1 MHTPIETP
9 AASTPGR
16 KRQVNRRTTLG
27 AGLGVLTA
35 TLLGISGKT
44 ATAASEPSGT
54 SAGRDSVVVHTDK
67 RLVVATGV
75 TYAEALSRFEAAVP
89 SVPSHTALMD
99 AAESGGTA
107 GLKAFLDPLSEYG
120 LFRFFKLDTSG
131 LMNLLGDPAKGCTYV
146 VGNPYIAET
155 MYRYDAGILQYAP
168 LRMTIHED
176 HVQGVR
182 FLIDQ
187 PSRLFAG
194 FDHPEILRTGR
205 CLDQAVGRLLKGMAF
220 PVPPELA

>member
-1 MHTPIETP
+1 MHTPSEIP
-9 AASTPGR
+9 AAPMPGS
-16 KRQVNRRTTLG
+16 KQKVNRRATLG

-35 TLLGISGKT
+35 TLLGVGGKT
-44 ATAASEPSGT
+44 ATAASDPSGT
-54 SAGRDSVVVHTDK
+54 SPGRDSAVVHTDK

-89 SVPSHTALMD
+89 SVPSHTALVD
-99 AAESGGTA
+99 AAKSGGTT
-107 GLKAFLDPLSEYG
+107 GLKALLDPLSEYG
-120 LFRFFKLDTSG
+120 LFRFFKLDTSA

-176 HVQGVR
+176 HEQGVR

-187 PSRLFAG
+187 PSRLFAS

-205 CLDQAVGRLLKGMAF
+205 YLDRAVGRLLQGMSF

>member
-1 MHTPIETP
+1 MHTPFKTP
-9 AASTPGR
+9 AASPPGS
-16 KRQVNRRTTLG
+16 KQHVNRRTTLG
-27 AGLGVLTA
+27 AGLGALTA
-35 TLLGISGKT
+35 TLLGINGKT
-44 ATAASEPSGT
+44 ATAAAEPSGT
-54 SAGRDSVVVHTDK
+54 SAVVHTDK
-67 RLVVATGV
+67 RLAVATGV

-89 SVPSHTALMD
+89 SVPSHTALVD
-99 AAESGGTA
+99 VAESGGTA

-176 HVQGVR
+176 HEQGVR

-205 CLDQAVGRLLKGMAF
+205 YLDQAVGRLLKGMSF